1 MLKICYYIFNKN
13 KEQNMSNKENEN
25 LEWKEIGK
33 KELLKTRVM
42 TVCQTT
48 SVSPNGKEGNYIVN
62 DAPDWVIVIAERDGK
77 FLMVKQWRHGE
88 KHLSIEF
95 PGGVI
100 DEGETPE
107 EAARRELLE
116 ETGFKAGKLTYL
128 GKMNP
133 NPALF
138 RNHSHFFAA
147 SDLISTGEQDLDEDE
162 YVQYFEIPKEE
173 VIAGMASD
181 DYNHALMAAALL
193 KYITKKD

>member
-1 MLKICYYIFNKN
+1 MK
-13 KEQNMSNKENEN
+13 
-25 LEWKEIGK
+25 LEWNETEK

-42 TVCQTT
+42 TVCETT
-48 SVSPNGKEGNYIVN
+48 SISPDGETCHFIVN
-62 DAPDWVIVIAERDGK
+62 DAPDWVIVIAERDDK

-88 KHLSIEF
+88 NHLSIEF

-100 DEGETPE
+100 DKGETPE
-107 EAARRELLE
+107 QAARRELKE
-116 ETGFKAGKLTYL
+116 ETGCEAGKLEYL

-147 SDLISTGEQDLDEDE
+147 SNLISTGKQELDEDE
-162 YVQYFEIPKEE
+162 FVDYLEIPKSE
-173 VIAGMASD
+173 VIKNMAAA

-193 KYITKKD
+193 KYITK

>member
-1 MLKICYYIFNKN
+1 MQKICYYIFNKN
-13 KEQNMSNKENEN
+13 KERTMENEN

-33 KELLKTRVM
+33 EELLKTRVM

-48 SVSPNGKEGNYIVN
+48 SVSPDGRKGHFIVN
-62 DAPDWVIVIAERDGK
+62 DAPDWVIVIAERGEN

-88 KHLSIEF
+88 KHLSVEF

-100 DEGETPE
+100 DKGETPE
-107 EAARRELLE
+107 EAARRELKE
-116 ETGFKAGKLTYL
+116 ETGYEAGKLEYL

-138 RNHSHFFAA
+138 RNHSHIFAA
-147 SDLISTGEQDLDEDE
+147 SDLSSCGKQNLDDDE
-162 YVQYFEIPKEE
+162 YVEYFEIPKKR
-173 VIAGMASD
+173 VIKDMGND

-193 KYITKKD
+193 RYIATRNMV